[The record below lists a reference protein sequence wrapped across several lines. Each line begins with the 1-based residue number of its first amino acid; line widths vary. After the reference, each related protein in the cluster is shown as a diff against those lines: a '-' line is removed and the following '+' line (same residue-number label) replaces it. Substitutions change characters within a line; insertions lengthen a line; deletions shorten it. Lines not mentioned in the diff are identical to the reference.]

1 MRYRNTLTYSLL
13 QLVIL
18 DVSGNAVKLTGT
30 KLACN
35 AGGCGSCT
43 VLVSKFHHSTDTI
56 MYVCHFSS
64 FSCLLLLELPSVLWR
79 CWLSGRKCIRAV
91 KRCVCVCLCVCVLL
105 HSLKTFFY
113 TLSHTG
119 IKNKNAVG
127 RVFIS
132 LVYSVLRLRF
142 IVFGYLT
149 SVQCSWILDFCID
162 ILYFSCL
169 CSLYLC
175 AAFIWRNKE

>member
-1 MRYRNTLTYSLL
+1 MQWSWRGQSWHAMQADVAVVRCSSQSFITPLTL
-13 QLVIL
+13 
-18 DVSGNAVKLTGT
+18 
-30 KLACN
+30 
-35 AGGCGSCT
+35 SCT
-43 VLVSKFHHSTDTI
+43 YVIFHLSLVF
-56 MYVCHFSS
+56 CCWN
-64 FSCLLLLELPSVLWR
+64 CLQCFDAVGWAAGSASGLLNV
-79 CWLSGRKCIRAV
+79 
-91 KRCVCVCLCVCVLL
+91 VCVCLCVCVLL